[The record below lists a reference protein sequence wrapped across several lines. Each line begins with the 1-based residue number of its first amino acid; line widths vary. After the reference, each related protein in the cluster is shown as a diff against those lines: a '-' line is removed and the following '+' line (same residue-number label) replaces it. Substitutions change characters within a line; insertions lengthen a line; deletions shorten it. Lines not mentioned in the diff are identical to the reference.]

1 MDRRRRSLVVAIGAG
16 AMAASLPAHGQQPAK
31 SPVRIGVLTAGSPES
46 ARLPLEP
53 FWRRMREL
61 GYVEGKSVAYEMRF
75 AHGQFDRLPALAQ
88 ELVALPVDVIYATSA
103 QPAIAARSATSSIP
117 IVFSGVS
124 DPVTIGLAESLAR
137 PGGNATGVSLL
148 ALDTAP
154 KHVELLRIAVPKLSR
169 VAILLNPAERPA
181 ATPMALFAE
190 TARAVG
196 IQVLAFEASTPVE
209 IDAAFARMAG
219 EQAEAVYLSTILSFL
234 ERRRIA
240 DLSIKHRIP
249 ASASFREFVEAGGLM
264 SYGSDLAERLE
275 RLATYV
281 DRILRGARPAEMPIE
296 QPTKLH
302 LAINLK
308 TAKTLGIAIPPS
320 LRLRADEVID

>member
-1 MDRRRRSLVVAIGAG
+1 MDRGRRILVAAIGAG
-16 AMAASLPAHGQQPAK
+16 AMAASLSVRGQQPAK
-31 SPVRIGVLTAGSPES
+31 SPARIGVLAAGAPDS
-46 ARLPLEP
+46 ARLTLEP

-75 AHGQFDRLPALAQ
+75 AHEQFDRFPALAQ
-88 ELVALPVDVIYATSA
+88 ELVALRVDVIYATSGQA
-103 QPAIAARSATSSIP
+103 AIAARSATSSIP

-124 DPVTIGLAESLAR
+124 DPVGIGLAESLAR

-169 VAILLNPAERPA
+169 VAMLLNPAERTA
-181 ATPMALFAE
+181 ATPLTLFAE

-196 IQVLAFEASTPVE
+196 IQVLAVEASTPAE
-209 IDAAFARMAG
+209 IDAAFARMAR
-219 EQAEAVYLSTILSFL
+219 EQAQAVYLTTILSFL
-234 ERRRIA
+234 ERHRIA
-240 DLSIKHRIP
+240 ELSIKHRIP

-264 SYGSDLAERLE
+264 SYGSNSAERLE

-296 QPTKLH
+296 QATRLH
-302 LAINLK
+302 FAINLK
-308 TAKTLGIAIPPS
+308 TAKTLGVAIPPS
-320 LRLRADEVID
+320 LRLRADEIIE

>member
-1 MDRRRRSLVVAIGAG
+1 MDRRRRSLVAAIGAG
-16 AMAASLPAHGQQPAK
+16 AMAAALPAHGQQPAK
-31 SPVRIGVLTAGSPES
+31 SPVRIGVLTAGSPET
-46 ARLPLEP
+46 ARVTLEP

-75 AHGQFDRLPALAQ
+75 AHGQFDRLPALAK

-148 ALDTAP
+148 AVDTAP
-154 KHVELLRIAVPKLSR
+154 KHDEQLRIAVPRLSR
-169 VAILLNPAERPA
+169 VAVLLNPAEPA
-181 ATPMALFAE
+181 APMTLFAE

-196 IQVLAFEASTPVE
+196 IQALAFEASTPAE

-240 DLSIKHRIP
+240 ELSIKHRIP

-264 SYGSDLAERLE
+264 SYGSILAERLE
-275 RLATYV
+275 QVATHV

-308 TAKTLGIAIPPS
+308 TAKTLGVAIPPS

>member
-1 MDRRRRSLVVAIGAG
+1 MDRRRRSLVAAIGAG
-16 AMAASLPAHGQQPAK
+16 AMAASVPAHGQPTK
-31 SPVRIGVLTAGSPES
+31 SPARVGVLTAGDPET
-46 ARLPLEP
+46 ARVTLEP

-75 AHGQFDRLPALAQ
+75 AHGQFDRLPALAK

-181 ATPMALFAE
+181 VTPMALFAE

-196 IQVLAFEASTPVE
+196 IQALAFEASTPAE

-264 SYGSDLAERLE
+264 SYGPNSAERLE

-308 TAKTLGIAIPPS
+308 TAKTLGVTIPPS